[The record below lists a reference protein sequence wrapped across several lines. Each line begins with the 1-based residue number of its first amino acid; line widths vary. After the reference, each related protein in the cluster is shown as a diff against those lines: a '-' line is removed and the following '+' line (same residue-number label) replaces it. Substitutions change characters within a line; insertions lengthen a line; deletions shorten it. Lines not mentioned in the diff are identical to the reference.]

1 MPQLHTTR
9 SRRVNQA
16 RSLGNIGEE
25 LTARH
30 YRNAG
35 YQLLGRNVHYRVGE
49 LDLVAQA
56 PDGTITFIEVKT
68 RTTSRFGVAESVT
81 PTKFRRI
88 RRAACCWLQT
98 HPQYHGDVRFDVV
111 TVCLAADGTPQIHQY
126 IGVDHGAR

>member
-16 RSLGNIGEE
+16 RHLGNIGEE

-35 YQLLGRNVHYRVGE
+35 YQLLGRNVHFRVGE
-49 LDLVAQA
+49 LDLVAQS

-81 PTKFRRI
+81 PAKFRRI
-88 RRAACCWLQT
+88 RRAAYCWLQA
-98 HPQYHGDVRFDVV
+98 HHHQGDVRFDVV
-111 TVCLAADGTPQIHQY
+111 TVYLNEDSTPQIRQY